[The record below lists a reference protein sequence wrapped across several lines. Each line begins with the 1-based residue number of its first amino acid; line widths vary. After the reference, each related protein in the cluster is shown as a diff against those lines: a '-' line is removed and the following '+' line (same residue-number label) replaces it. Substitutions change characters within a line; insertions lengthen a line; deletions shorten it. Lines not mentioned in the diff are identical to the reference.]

1 MRLLRRIAPPLF
13 ALALPLAQAH
23 AEGTEAPPAAPAA
36 DEQKAAEAAK
46 PADAPPPPQINA
58 HLQAAKRLY
67 QKLDLDAA
75 MAELKEAE
83 NDARAK
89 DNEDQLVQVLIYKGL
104 IYADL
109 GKANDMSEHF
119 KRALAMRPWAEMP
132 PETSPRIAKQFADS
146 RRELWG
152 STLKPPPK
160 KRKTAAV
167 APTAPPAAQTTTVT
181 PPPPV
186 SVTVAPDATTPPPA
200 DKPAAP
206 AEKPADPPAAP
217 ANGGLEPP
225 K

>member
-1 MRLLRRIAPPLF
+1 MRILRRFAPPLF

-23 AEGTEAPPAAPAA
+23 AEGAEAPPATGE
-36 DEQKAAEAAK
+36 EQKAAEAK
-46 PADAPPPPQINA
+46 PADAPPPQVNA

-104 IYADL
+104 IFADL

-152 STLKPPPK
+152 SSLKAPPK
-160 KRKTAAV
+160 KRKTAA
-167 APTAPPAAQTTTVT
+167 APTPPAATQTTVT
-181 PPPPV
+181 PPAPV
-186 SVTVAPDATTPPPA
+186 SVTVAPETSAPPPA
-200 DKPAAP
+200 EKPAAP
-206 AEKPADPPAAP
+206 AEKPAEPPAAP
-217 ANGGLEPP
+217 ASGGLEPP